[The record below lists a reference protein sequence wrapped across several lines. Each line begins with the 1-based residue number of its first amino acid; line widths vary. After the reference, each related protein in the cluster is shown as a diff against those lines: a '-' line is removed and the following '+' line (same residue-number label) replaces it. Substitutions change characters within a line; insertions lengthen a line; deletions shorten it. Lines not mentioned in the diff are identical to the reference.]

1 MYSANI
7 VGKQMD
13 SVFGLYLPNYDVP
26 PPEVQTNY
34 VEVVGRD
41 GAIDK
46 TAPDGV
52 VRYKDREWAL
62 EFQKTGPDVSADDLP
77 SISRALYNELHGR
90 QGEII
95 FDDDASYKWIGRV
108 FVDNVSCENNGLIIA
123 SIRLITKPYRYK
135 LNGISKGVV
144 LSSRA
149 VDVTLTNGR
158 KPLVPTVIVT
168 GSAALEF
175 TIRGEEYSI
184 ELSAGTWTVSDLILF
199 EGDTVVSVSGSGII
213 RFEYPE
219 ASL

>member
-52 VRYKDREWAL
+52 VRYKDREWTL
-62 EFQKTGPDVSADDLP
+62 EFQKTGADVSADDLP

-95 FDDDASYKWIGRV
+95 FDDDTSYKWIGRV

-123 SIRLITKPYRYK
+123 SIRLITEPYRYK
-135 LNGISKGVV
+135 LNGISKGVS
-144 LSSRA
+144 LSSQA

-158 KPLVPTVIVT
+158 KPLVPIITVSGIAV
-168 GSAALEF
+168 LEF

-184 ELSAGTWTVSDLILF
+184 ELSAGTWTVTDLILF
-199 EGDTVVSVSGSGII
+199 EGNTVVSVSGSGLIS
-213 RFEYPE
+213 FEYPE